1 MSLFNPRFRTS
12 DADQSE
18 TSLAS
23 KRSNCHALAS
33 TPQKHNRA
41 SARFD
46 ESDAAPPSNTQG
58 ALSEQRTSWLSQ
70 ARSCVSHLG
79 EIKTPAAEMNNFKAE
94 SLPETI
100 LYAAES
106 ISAGFCSACSERM
119 INVWMSLPTTA
130 VPGLPGETLP
140 PKRWLEMY
148 GGISGCRNQRKEYYW
163 YQVSRGQGCCKT
175 YRLPLHNKELSNLK
189 CQ

>member
-1 MSLFNPRFRTS
+1 MSLFNPKFRTS

-33 TPQKHNRA
+33 TLRNRNRA
-41 SARFD
+41 SACFD
-46 ESDAAPPSNTQG
+46 ESDAAPPSNTRG

-70 ARSCVSHLG
+70 TRSCVSHLG

-100 LYAAES
+100 LYTAER
-106 ISAGFCSACSERM
+106 ISAGFCSACSEPM
-119 INVWMSLPTTA
+119 TSAWMSLLTTA

-140 PKRWLEMY
+140 PRGRLEMY
-148 GGISGCRNQRKEYYW
+148 GGISDCHNQQKEYYL
-163 YQVSRGQGCCKT
+163 VSGG
-175 YRLPLHNKELSNLK
+175 
-189 CQ
+189 